1 MYLSNE
7 ELLNIKG
14 GFANVFL
21 NVCKSIFNWG
31 VSLGSSIRRL
41 ISNTLCPM
49 QKGGFMILS
58 NQELSEIQGGGT
70 TFWLALGGVA
80 VFLLGVFCGFFEQQK
95 RGKICIY
102 QMMNL

>member
-14 GFANVFL
+14 GFDNVFL

-49 QKGGFMILS
+49 
-58 NQELSEIQGGGT
+58 
-70 TFWLALGGVA
+70 
-80 VFLLGVFCGFFEQQK
+80 
-95 RGKICIY
+95 
-102 QMMNL
+102 